1 MLTKLQEVLSNFN
14 FFYQTKRKNKANE
27 EIRKQVILLGD
38 GFFAR
43 GFLHHIDYKKYNII
57 QVYKD
62 AFINPQDLMY
72 SLQREMPYKSDNNVH
87 FRDIIT
93 RFKSRNSL
101 TKICEEIKTL
111 EINKMGIIDYVKIND
126 ETYGFDYLVIGLGSQ
141 KSLKSWCDEINHLI
155 KEKSKNIA
163 MVGLGPVG
171 LELTMILSKNNK
183 IDVYDSLSSDKI
195 LSYVRPQTK
204 DYLLNI
210 LEKKQIKLNLEQ
222 FYNKEKNSHDKIIF
236 CVGSRSNSLTAN
248 LKVNDNLSLDTN
260 EKVYV
265 GGDCAQLSYI
275 KTAQMAYQQGEYVA
289 KKLNGEIDKNEKFK
303 FKSNGIS
310 LNLPDKKVII
320 ENHPILH
327 SAIYPD
333 FIIRLYSLF
342 IM

>member
-1 MLTKLQEVLSNFN
+1 MGKIIDIFLSIK
-14 FFYQTKRKNKANE
+14 FYFENRNGVNREKNK
-27 EIRKQVILLGD
+27 KQVILLGD

-43 GFLHHIDYKKYNII
+43 GFLHHVDYKKYNII

-72 SLQREMPYKSDNNVH
+72 SLQRDITYKSDNNIH

-93 RFKSRNSL
+93 RFRSRNSL

-111 EINKMGIIDYVKIND
+111 EINKMGVIDYVKIND
-126 ETYGFDYLVIGLGSQ
+126 EIYGFDYLVVGLGSQ
-141 KSLKSWCDEINHLI
+141 KSLKLWCDEINHLI

-171 LELTMILSKNNK
+171 LELSMILSKNNK
-183 IDVYDSLSSDKI
+183 IDVYDSLSSEKI

-204 DYLLNI
+204 DFLLNI
-210 LEKKQIKLNLEQ
+210 LEKKQINLHLEQ

-236 CVGSRSNSLTAN
+236 CVGSRPNSLTIN

-260 EKVYV
+260 ENVYI

-275 KTAQMAYQQGEYVA
+275 KTAQMAYQQGVYVA
-289 KKLNGEIDKNEKFK
+289 HKLNGQIKNDEKFK

-320 ENHPILH
+320 ENNSIIPD
-327 SAIYPD
+327 SIYPD
-333 FIIRLYSLF
+333 WFIKLYSLF